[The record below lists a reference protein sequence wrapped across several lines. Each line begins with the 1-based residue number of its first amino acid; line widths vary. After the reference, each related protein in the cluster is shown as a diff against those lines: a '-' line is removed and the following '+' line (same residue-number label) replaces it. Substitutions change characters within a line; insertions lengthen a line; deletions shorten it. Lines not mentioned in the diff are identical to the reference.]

1 MTDREA
7 LAALAASEPEPFRQT
22 RPTAADNARWQVWH
36 DRYIEA
42 MAHAE
47 GHSSAADCEREV
59 WASAVRFWGDQ

>member
-7 LAALAASEPEPFRQT
+7 LAALAASEPERLRQT

-42 MAHAE
+42 MAYAKPLNAAE
-47 GHSSAADCEREV
+47 LERES
-59 WASAVRFWGDQ
+59 WGSAVRFWGDQ

>member
-47 GHSSAADCEREV
+47 PLSEAEREREG